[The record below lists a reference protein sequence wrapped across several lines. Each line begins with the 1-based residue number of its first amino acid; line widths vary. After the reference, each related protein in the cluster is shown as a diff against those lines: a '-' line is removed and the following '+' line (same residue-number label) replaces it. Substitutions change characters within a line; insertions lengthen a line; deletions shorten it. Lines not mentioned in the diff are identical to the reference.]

1 MVSYIE
7 LCIIYIKLSKGKNK
21 TLIIHTIIIR
31 LKMKIIYNCYLIP
44 NKSIESNSK
53 FNNNCVII

>member
-1 MVSYIE
+1 MYN
-7 LCIIYIKLSKGKNK
+7 LYK